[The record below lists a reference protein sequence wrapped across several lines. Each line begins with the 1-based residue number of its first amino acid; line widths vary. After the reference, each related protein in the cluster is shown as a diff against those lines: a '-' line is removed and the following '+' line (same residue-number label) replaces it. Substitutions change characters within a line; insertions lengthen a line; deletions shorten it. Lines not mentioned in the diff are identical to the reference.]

1 MEFRK
6 LNILDSI
13 LLVQLLTIHAVK
25 LTGIGG
31 GWLPAS
37 GLSGR
42 DFVHH
47 SVDLFKSKTLG
58 FGNEEV
64 GVEDAAEAK
73 GSPHE
78 EDLGLQVSL
87 VSTDQVGS
95 DDRND
100 AVPQPVG
107 SSGKTDTTGTDG
119 KREDFTNNNPSGG
132 TPGGSEEEDIDG
144 NESNLSI
151 DSAEVDG
158 NGSTGSVSGGLV
170 ETNGDTDDTNDE
182 FADGHTDGTINKHGT
197 TTETLN
203 EPERDRSRADVDE
216 GEDKRHQEDVANGT
230 SRLKER
236 SRVVE
241 DEVDT
246 SPLLHHLNGG
256 TENDL
261 TDVGVSLEDGTAE
274 ASSP

>member
-132 TPGGSEEEDIDG
+132 TPGGSEEEDING
-144 NESNLSI
+144 NESDLNV
-151 DSAEVDG
+151 DSVDVDG
-158 NGSTGSVSGGLV
+158 NGSTGSVNVGLV
-170 ETNGDTDDTNDE
+170 ETNGDTNNSNNE
-182 FADGHTDGTINKHGT
+182 FADGHTDGTPNKHGT

-203 EPERDRSRADVDE
+203 EPEGDRSGADVDE
-216 GEDKRHQEDVANGT
+216 SEDKRHQEDIANST
-230 SRLKER
+230 SRLEER

-246 SPLLHHLNGG
+246 SPLLHHLNRG
-256 TENDL
+256 TENNL
-261 TDVGVSLEDGTAE
+261 ADVAAGVPERTAE